1 LTELWQSLV
10 GGMSSLITWLYHLT
24 LSVGFGSY
32 GLAIILMTILIK
44 LVLFPLSLKQM
55 KSMTMMQQLA
65 PKIKEIQEKY
75 KGKDAQLMQQKI
87 MELYKQHNVNPMA
100 GCLPLLVQMPILI
113 ALYRALMIFPYADPN
128 HASFLWIGNLSHI
141 YTLGQFFSNPTVIF
155 IPLLAGLTTYYQ
167 TRMTTN
173 TQDQTQKMM
182 LYTMPLFIAWIT
194 TTVPAGLGLYWV
206 TFNLA
211 GIVQQYFVNKQTLAM
226 KEALTE
232 GAGNRKNR

>member
-1 LTELWQSLV
+1 MVELWHAMV

-24 LSVGFGSY
+24 LSMGVGSY
-32 GLAIILMTILIK
+32 GLAIIFMTIVIK
-44 LVLFPLSLKQM
+44 LVLFPLTLKQM

-65 PKIKEIQEKY
+65 PKIKEIQTKY
-75 KGKDAQLMQQKI
+75 KGKDAQQMQQKI
-87 MELYKQHNVNPMA
+87 MELYRQHNVNPMA

-113 ALYRALMIFPYADPN
+113 ALYQALLKFNYADPN
-128 HASFLWIGNLSHI
+128 HASFLWIGNLSKV
-141 YTLGQFFSNPTVIF
+141 YTLGQITSDPTVVL
-155 IPLLAGLTTYYQ
+155 IPLLAGLSTYYQ
-167 TRMTTN
+167 TKMTTN

-182 LYTMPLFIAWIT
+182 LYSMPLFIAWIT

-206 TFNLA
+206 TFALA